1 MGHILLHRTVNLHQL
16 LRLGNATWT
25 RTITVASHTNNN
37 CIWSER
43 NKHRKTGPNC
53 CLKRT
58 FPLHRGKFGRRHFS
72 TQERAET
79 LSMKDDLV
87 RSYVK
92 HLHDK
97 YEEAA
102 EIMTTNINE
111 ETQVK
116 VLDEAKRFRAQY
128 GTISTLYKQYEDNK
142 QHCEELRLMMD
153 ETGSDDPE
161 MKMMLEK
168 EFNETQESLS
178 ELDEHV
184 SFYC

>member
-1 MGHILLHRTVNLHQL
+1 
-16 LRLGNATWT
+16 
-25 RTITVASHTNNN
+25 
-37 CIWSER
+37 
-43 NKHRKTGPNC
+43 
-53 CLKRT
+53 
-58 FPLHRGKFGRRHFS
+58 
-72 TQERAET
+72 
-79 LSMKDDLV
+79 MKDDLV

-92 HLHDK
+92 HLHGK

-128 GTISTLYKQYEDNK
+128 GTISALYKQYEDNK

-161 MKMMLEK
+161 MKKMLEK